1 MKKDFPTS
9 LRPSLLGLLTPK
21 AAWRGRKMEALWE
34 VGSPDQ
40 WLEQLGEP
48 QRQHC
53 ACQIPKRQEYPV
65 CEAQPFLSTPTTT
78 CSRTRLA
85 CASPLAIRSSQG
97 MVTAGSF
104 GHLHRVQPTL
114 KLKSRLQR
122 AGDSFK
128 VDTGNSIQL
137 RKVQLAHRMCENEY
151 RLWTCMWNSFQ
162 LLPEINLKRKTN
174 SQCTVQCLSEIFGY

>member
-1 MKKDFPTS
+1 
-9 LRPSLLGLLTPK
+9 
-21 AAWRGRKMEALWE
+21 MEALWE

-48 QRQHC
+48 QRQHFVL
-53 ACQIPKRQEYPV
+53 AKSQGARNILSVR
-65 CEAQPFLSTPTTT
+65 AQPFLSTPRAT
-78 CSRTRLA
+78 CSGTRLA

-97 MVTAGSF
+97 TVTAGGF
-104 GHLHRVQPTL
+104 WHLHRVQPTL

-151 RLWTCMWNSFQ
+151 RLWTCM
-162 LLPEINLKRKTN
+162 
-174 SQCTVQCLSEIFGY
+174 